1 MVKDTV
7 SVNSLIGKTV
17 LSRSTGNKLGQ
28 VYDLYIDPI
37 EGLLIGVTI
46 KTIDGV
52 MGGLEYKDIY
62 SFGQDAV
69 MAENDEAVTPLADD
83 WLEGHSHAKKHLIGV
98 KIVTESG
105 KLLGNVGDIYV
116 QLTPP
121 PKVIYEVRES
131 VFDKLLGRSFFM
143 YASAGSALSNNAERI
158 VVPNATAA
166 NAASSL
172 TELSSRTNSANDI
185 MEITAN
191 NEDERET
198 IIRP

>member
-1 MVKDTV
+1 MNKDIV
-7 SVNSLIGKTV
+7 PINDLIGKTV
-17 LSRSTGNKLGQ
+17 LSRSTGNKLGE

-46 KTIDGV
+46 KAVDGV

-69 MAENDEAVTPLADD
+69 MAENDEAITPLQDD

-121 PKVIYEVRES
+121 PYVIYEVRES

-166 NAASSL
+166 NASSSL
-172 TELSSRTNSANDI
+172 TELSSRPKPVIGNT
-185 MEITAN
+185 EIAAGG
-191 NEDERET
+191 EDESET

>member
-1 MVKDTV
+1 MGKDIV
-7 SVNSLIGKTV
+7 PVNNLIGKTV
-17 LSRSTGNKLGQ
+17 LSRATGNKLGE

-46 KTIDGV
+46 KAADGV
-52 MGGLEYKDIY
+52 MGGLEYNDIY

-69 MAENDEAVTPLADD
+69 MADKDEAVMPLQDN
-83 WLEGHSHAKKHLIGV
+83 WLESHSHAKKHLIGV

-105 KLLGNVGDIYV
+105 KLLGNVSDIYV

-121 PKVIYEVRES
+121 PHVIYEVRES

-143 YASAGSALSNNAERI
+143 FASAGSALSNNAERI

-166 NAASSL
+166 NAASNL
-172 TELSSRTNSANDI
+172 ADLSSRPKPASGNAAIIASG
-185 MEITAN
+185 
-191 NEDERET
+191 EDENET
-198 IIRP
+198 VIRP

>member
-1 MVKDTV
+1 MVKDIV
-7 SVNSLIGKTV
+7 SVDSLIGKTV
-17 LSRSTGNKLGQ
+17 LSRSTGNKLGE

-46 KTIDGV
+46 KAVDGV

-69 MAENDEAVTPLADD
+69 MADNDEAVTPLQDD

-116 QLTPP
+116 QLKPP
-121 PKVIYEVRES
+121 PYVIYEVRES

-172 TELSSRTNSANDI
+172 KDLSSRLTPAKNND
-185 MEITAN
+185 AAAASG
-191 NEDERET
+191 EDESET

>member
-1 MVKDTV
+1 MTKDIV
-7 SVNSLIGKTV
+7 PVNNLIGKTV
-17 LSRSTGNKLGQ
+17 LSRSTGNKLGE

-46 KTIDGV
+46 KAVDGV
-52 MGGLEYKDIY
+52 MGGLEYKDIF

-69 MAENDEAVTPLADD
+69 MAEKDEAIMPLQDN
-83 WLEGHSHAKKHLIGV
+83 WLESHSHAKKHLIGV

-105 KLLGNVGDIYV
+105 KLLGNVSDIYV
-116 QLTPP
+116 QLKSPP
-121 PKVIYEVRES
+121 YVIYEVRES

-158 VVPNATAA
+158 VVPNTTAA

-172 TELSSRTNSANDI
+172 TDLSSRQNHAGSTPATAANG
-185 MEITAN
+185 
-191 NEDERET
+191 EDENEK